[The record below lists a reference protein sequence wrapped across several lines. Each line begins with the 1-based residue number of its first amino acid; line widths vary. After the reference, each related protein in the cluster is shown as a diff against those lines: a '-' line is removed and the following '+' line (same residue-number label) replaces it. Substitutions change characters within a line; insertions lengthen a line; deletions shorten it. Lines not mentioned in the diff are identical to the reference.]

1 MGAHGVHFFKWKSY
15 YKSKYQV
22 IVHDKQCSFVCNMW
36 FQMQWSR
43 WIHVCHCLQKSKRNS
58 LPCFICPHHL
68 AFFVTSLESLHKKQN
83 EHKIKWKHNNEKS
96 HHDDLLDALLKLQES
111 DQLDTHLKT
120 NQIKVVSMAR
130 SLGTN
135 QQNTNTHTHTML
147 ICLHLVN

>member
-1 MGAHGVHFFKWKSY
+1 
-15 YKSKYQV
+15 
-22 IVHDKQCSFVCNMW
+22 
-36 FQMQWSR
+36 
-43 WIHVCHCLQKSKRNS
+43 
-58 LPCFICPHHL
+58 L

-135 QQNTNTHTHTML
+135 QQNTNTHTHTHNAYLLTFGKLRWPVLFSM
-147 ICLHLVN
+147 H